1 MDGHLFPFLLYPVP
15 HFFRDNGFLLSPD
28 RDLLPLVLLIHAPV
42 RPAVIYNLPAVKRIV
57 QDTGGKIPVIGAGAS
72 SGNPPVPV
80 VIQPPHYCGKL
91 HIRFQILGINQPDNL
106 RFPRLNSQLP
116 VLIPIPERRR
126 SACPASLHHLLHP
139 SGHKLH
145 PDVLPFNLRHSGQDR
160 DGQSSAL
167 GGTVN
172 TVFHTYQIHIIVQKR
187 LDGFQ
192 HIRGVPS
199 EPAQLKHQHIRDL
212 ILSAGDI
219 VHHLH
224 KGRPSQ
230 DALPRFSGVT
240 VFARDF
246 KVLIFRVLAQAFLLS
261 FQAVAFRLGGRGNT
275 GINVTFL
282 FHVLTSFGCS
292 LSYGS
297 PCMINI
303 SESGIPANSQD
314 AQGFSLKTMRNAQKK
329 PTVQMT
335 AGKDVVSCLFLIRN
349 LCFF

>member
-1 MDGHLFPFLLYPVP
+1 MDGHLFPFLLYSVP
-15 HFFRDNGFLLSPD
+15 HFFRDNGFLLPPD

-42 RPAVIYNLPAVKRIV
+42 RPAVVYNLPAVKRIV
-57 QDTGGKIPVIGAGAS
+57 QDTGGEIPVIGAGTS
-72 SGNPPVPV
+72 SGNPPVSV

-106 RFPRLNSQLP
+106 RFPWLNSQLP

-145 PDVLPFNLRHSGQDR
+145 PDILPFNLRYSGQDR
-160 DGQSSAL
+160 QSQPSAL

-187 LDGFQ
+187 LNGFQ

-199 EPAQLKHQHIRDL
+199 ETGQLKHQHIRDL
-212 ILSAGDI
+212 LLPADDV

-224 KGRPSQ
+224 KGRSSQ
-230 DALPRFSGVT
+230 DALSGFSGVT

-261 FQAVAFRLGGRGNT
+261 LQAVAFRLGGRGNT
-275 GINVTFL
+275 GVNVTFL

-292 LSYGS
+292 LLHGS
-297 PCMINI
+297 PVY
-303 SESGIPANSQD
+303 D
-314 AQGFSLKTMRNAQKK
+314 
-329 PTVQMT
+329 
-335 AGKDVVSCLFLIRN
+335 
-349 LCFF
+349 